1 MYPRPYDSLQQRSG
15 GRLKFVRQSIWEAW
29 QKQARCGAAGVKL
42 QNAMENVVMLQDGR
56 IAVAAAVYPLC
67 SVAEFRAMQLDEVT
81 LSALEVQVRNCIA
94 TAY

>member
-1 MYPRPYDSLQQRSG
+1 
-15 GRLKFVRQSIWEAW
+15 
-29 QKQARCGAAGVKL
+29 
-42 QNAMENVVMLQDGR
+42 MLHDGR

-81 LSALEVQVRNCIA
+81 LSEVEVQVRDRIA